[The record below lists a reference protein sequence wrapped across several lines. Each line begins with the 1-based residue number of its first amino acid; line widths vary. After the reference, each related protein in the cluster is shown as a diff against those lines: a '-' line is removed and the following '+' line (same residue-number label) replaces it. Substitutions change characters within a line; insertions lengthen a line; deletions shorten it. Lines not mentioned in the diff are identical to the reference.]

1 MFFMDTLIMTTA
13 GMSIGSL
20 SAGAMSM
27 SVPMTSIFDGTGLI
41 KNASTMDNLG
51 ELADIDPPRELQQA
65 TNTLNT
71 VAQTNQTDSQMI
83 SMLAQVTSI
92 DTAGE
97 MANTGYA
104 PSSEEQREEVKTMDD
119 DDDEDESHESLYDDN
134 LCERGRGETAGG
146 DTAGGETAGGDTA
159 GGDTTR
165 GDTPGMHGT
174 SPKHM

>member
-1 MFFMDTLIMTTA
+1 
-13 GMSIGSL
+13 
-20 SAGAMSM
+20 M

-51 ELADIDPPRELQQA
+51 ELTDIDPPRELQQA

-83 SMLAQVTSI
+83 SMVAQVTSI

-97 MANTGYA
+97 MANKGYA

-119 DDDEDESHESLYDDN
+119 DDEDEDESHDSLYDDN
-134 LCERGRGETAGG
+134 LCQRGETAGG
-146 DTAGGETAGGDTA
+146 DTTGGDTA
-159 GGDTTR
+159 GMALHQSTCKDCGLLKAGKASGDS
-165 GDTPGMHGT
+165 GYFYCNDCWVLNLYMIN
-174 SPKHM
+174 